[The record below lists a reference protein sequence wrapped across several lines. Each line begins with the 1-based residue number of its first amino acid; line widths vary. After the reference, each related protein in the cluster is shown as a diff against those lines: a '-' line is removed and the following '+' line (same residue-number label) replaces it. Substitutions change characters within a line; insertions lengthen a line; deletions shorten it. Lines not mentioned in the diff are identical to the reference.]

1 MKFLVLLLFIF
12 SPVFLL
18 PTPAFAK
25 DDTPEVIAARKARD
39 KASIDDLKK
48 AIEKAQKEVEET
60 NSFEAYL
67 RLALFQVWMCE
78 AAESHDNKTLF
89 KQAAEAGIAAAEK
102 AVELNP
108 QSSDAH
114 HLLGDLLS
122 QLIPNVFGGGM
133 RYGKRA
139 EEEMDKAIE
148 LDPKNVNALVSRAI
162 NYYYTPDTFGGDKQK
177 AFEML
182 KKAVEIDPAADS
194 PHIWL
199 AMFYLD
205 AGKKDIALR
214 EINLARKSNP
224 ERSFTN
230 YVYQQIVACNKKT
243 PVKKKKAAIK
253 KSTSKKNY

>member
-1 MKFLVLLLFIF
+1 MKLFILLLFIF
-12 SPVFLL
+12 SPLFLL
-18 PTPAFAK
+18 PTAFAK
-25 DDTPEVIAARKARD
+25 DDTAEVIAARKARD

-48 AIEKAQKEVEET
+48 AIEKTQKEVEET
-60 NSFEAYL
+60 KSFEAYL

-78 AAESHDNKTLF
+78 AAESHNNKTLF
-89 KQAAEAGIAAAEK
+89 KESAEAGIAAAEK
-102 AVELNP
+102 AIEINP

-114 HLLGDLLS
+114 YLLGDLLS

-139 EEEMDKAIE
+139 IEEMDKAIE

-162 NYYYTPDTFGGDKQK
+162 NYYYSPDTFGGDKEK

-182 KKAVEIDPAADS
+182 KKAVEIDPVADS

-199 AMFYLD
+199 AMFYLE
-205 AGKKDIALR
+205 AGKKGDALR

-230 YVYQQIVACNKKT
+230 YVYQQVVAANKKR
-243 PVKKKKAAIK
+243 PVKKKKAVSK
-253 KSTSKKNY
+253 KS